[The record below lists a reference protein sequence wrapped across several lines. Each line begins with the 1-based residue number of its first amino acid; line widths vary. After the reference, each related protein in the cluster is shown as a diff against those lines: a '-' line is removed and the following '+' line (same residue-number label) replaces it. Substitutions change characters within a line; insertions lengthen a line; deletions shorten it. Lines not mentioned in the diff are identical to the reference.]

1 MYIILMLARMYK
13 QKAGLL
19 TVFRNFINKK
29 AGLQS
34 CCSAN
39 SGSGIAF

>member
-1 MYIILMLARMYK
+1 M
-13 QKAGLL
+13 QKAVICDRVPLL
-19 TVFRNFINKK
+19 EKQK

-39 SGSGIAF
+39 SGSGIAFNSKQQH